1 MIKKLCIFACVLL
14 MAGCSLSDGSDIS
27 ANETESFGSASEE
40 MSQNRG
46 EVDNAPAGV
55 SSPERSSYA
64 QTDPNGGVSLVKGEF
79 DDIME
84 MVSFEGEFVPFEELG
99 FEQYVMTDPQIGTQP
114 SAVDKELLYFFGYS
128 SYGFMVDTGT
138 VDEEHSLFNVYEY
151 NLLTDTTEC
160 IAMPENCSFIMY
172 IDREYIIYGSQD
184 VFALNPDTR
193 FYQINRASGEI
204 IDVTDPEI
212 PFQMLGYGNF
222 VRCGDYLFFTRV
234 ERMETESGSY
244 HEAVELLV
252 RYSFTRNVSEV
263 VKAAELL
270 GAVGEDVIIAPFGRS
285 LEQLHYTNSA
295 VDFDFSPNRLYL
307 GGEQIGY
314 VVPTDRSTIFGEKYE
329 AGRLLPNS
337 LGNIYKPVLT
347 TNYGTTV
354 EEFLLTEKSVAAVR
368 VVVDTIDSAEILI
381 VDTKNKRAAAVPK
394 YGDETVYGYIMC
406 DGDWIYFSYYGDRR
420 IIAINTAG

>member
-1 MIKKLCIFACVLL
+1 

-27 ANETESFGSASEE
+27 VNETESFESASEE
-40 MSQNRG
+40 ISQTRG

-99 FEQYVMTDPQIGTQP
+99 YEQYMTYPQVGTQP
-114 SAVDKELLYFFGYS
+114 SAVDNELLFFFEYR
-128 SYGFMVDTGT
+128 FMGDTGPT
-138 VDEEHSLFNVYEY
+138 GEKNTLLNVYEY
-151 NLLTDTTEC
+151 NLLTDTSEC
-160 IAMPENCSFIMY
+160 IAMPDGCISIMY
-172 IDREYIIYGSQD
+172 IDREYIIYGGQD
-184 VFALNPDTR
+184 VFALNPDVR

-204 IDVTDPEI
+204 IDVTDPGI
-212 PFQMLGYGNF
+212 PFRIWGYGNF

-234 ERMETESGSY
+234 ESMETESGGY
-244 HEAVELLV
+244 DEAVELLV

-270 GAVGEDVIIAPFGRS
+270 GAVGEEVIIAPFGSR
-285 LEQLHYTNSA
+285 LENMHYTLSS
-295 VDFDFSPNRLYL
+295 VSFDFSPDQLYL

-314 VVPTDRSTIFGEKYE
+314 VVPTDRNTIFGEKYE
-329 AGRLLPNS
+329 VGRLLPSS

-368 VVVDTIDSAEILI
+368 VIGDTIDSAEILI

-394 YGDETVYGYIMC
+394 YGDETTYGYIMC
-406 DGDWIYFSYYGDRR
+406 DGDWIYFSYYGYDR
-420 IIAINTAG
+420 I

>member
-40 MSQNRG
+40 MSQTRG
-46 EVDNAPAGV
+46 EADNAPAGV

-99 FEQYVMTDPQIGTQP
+99 FEQYTLYPPVGTEP
-114 SAVDKELLYFFGYS
+114 DAADKELLFFFEYR
-128 SYGFMVDTGT
+128 FMGDTGPT
-138 VDEEHSLFNVYEY
+138 GEKNTLLNVYEY
-151 NLLTDTTEC
+151 NLLTGTSEC

-172 IDREYIIYGSQD
+172 IDREYIIYCDYD
-184 VFALNPDTR
+184 VYPLNPDTR

-329 AGRLLPNS
+329 AGRLLPSS

-354 EEFLLTEKSVAAVR
+354 DEFLLTEKSVAAVR
-368 VVVDTIDSAEILI
+368 VIGDTEDSAEILI